1 MTTPDTTPSETTT
14 PSEPDFQ
21 EKLRELTAQS
31 WNLELIVSGAAL
43 YATLSL
49 PDLMDNLFTYY
60 RYNLMTDTDYIREAL
75 PAQVLGLIKGV
86 CYILFGAFLANFV
99 MRAFWIGLVGLLAAY
114 PKGIQYDQI
123 YRLSK
128 YSQKRLSTE
137 MGSLPA
143 YIIRLDRRCNVVFAL
158 AFSLVL
164 LFLSVAAAYILF
176 ILVET
181 GLQLLVPNSLYETVR
196 TVVGWV
202 LILIIG
208 GISISVT
215 ILNMARFRDNE
226 RYATL
231 VFRLTE
237 GFSILFLGMYRP
249 LLYIVYTFYSQ
260 IPEKTLKKR
269 LVSILGVLFAAE
281 MVFMVYQVLHTQNTT
296 DMLDARSFMSM
307 RAPAQMVTA
316 NSFDNLRAPDQ
327 LIDKASIQSDII
339 REPYVRLFISYP
351 KLLDTELAK
360 RFKEPSWPDNLSR
373 KERREKR
380 ASWYLKSMESYF
392 SVYLNDSL
400 YKSPGLLFT
409 QRPDN
414 NQRGLTTVLLT
425 KNLKDGRNELRV
437 MVPDSINK
445 PKLYYQIPFW
455 YVSEN

>member
-1 MTTPDTTPSETTT
+1 MTTPDTTPSESTT
-14 PSEPDFQ
+14 PSEPEFL

-31 WNLELIVSGAAL
+31 WNLELIISGAAL
-43 YATLSL
+43 FATLSL

-60 RYNLMTDTDYIREAL
+60 RYNLMTDNDYIHEAL
-75 PAQVLGLIKGV
+75 PAQSLGLIKGV

-137 MGSLPA
+137 MGSLPD

-176 ILVET
+176 ILIET
-181 GLQLLVPNSLYETVR
+181 GLQLLVPDSLYETVR
-196 TVVGWV
+196 TVVGWILG
-202 LILIIG
+202 LIVIG
-208 GISISVT
+208 FAVVVT
-215 ILNMARFRDNE
+215 ILNTGRFRDNE
-226 RYATL
+226 RYAPL

-260 IPEKTLKKR
+260 IPEQTLKKR

-281 MVFMVYQVLHTQNTT
+281 MVFMIYQVLYTQNTT
-296 DMLDARSFMSM
+296 DLLDARSYMTM
-307 RAPAQMVTA
+307 RDPTRTA
-316 NSFDNLRAPDQ
+316 NTNSFDNLRAPDQ
-327 LIDKASIQSDII
+327 FIDKASIQSDVI

-351 KLLDTELAK
+351 KSLDKELAK
-360 RFKEPSWPDNLSR
+360 RFKEPGWPDNLPR
-373 KERREKR
+373 KVRREKK
-380 ASWYLKSMESYF
+380 AAWYLKSMESYF

-400 YKSPGLLFT
+400 YNSPGLLFT
-409 QRPDN
+409 KRADN
-414 NQRGLTTVLLT
+414 GQLGLTTVLLT
-425 KNLKDGRNELRV
+425 KNLKEGRNMLNV
-437 MVPDSINK
+437 MVPDSVNK
-445 PKLYYQIPFW
+445 PQTYYQIPFW
-455 YVSEN
+455 YIPEN